1 MEFKVP
7 QFIDIEDKIFGSFTF
22 AQVIYV
28 VGAGAMSYVLWEIL
42 PSFLNFIKVPLVVVV
57 MGLAL
62 ALAFYPKEK
71 YGKPFVEILE
81 AGFKFFFIKSKLY
94 TWKRIPK
101 KQIVEKEE
109 EKPLKSISIDIPSIS
124 ESKLKDISWNLDVKK
139 EPANT
144 KSFGEVKEKDI

>member
-7 QFIDIEDKIFGSFTF
+7 QFIDIEDKIAGPFTF
-22 AQVIYV
+22 AQLIYV
-28 VGAGAMSYVLWEIL
+28 AGAGAMSYVLWEII
-42 PSFLNFIKVPLVVVV
+42 PDFLTFIKVPLIAAVV
-57 MGLAL
+57 GLAL

-81 AGFKFFFIKSKLY
+81 ASFKFFFLKNKLY

-109 EKPLKSISIDIPSIS
+109 QTEKPNVSVNIPSIS
-124 ESKLKDISWNLDVKK
+124 ESKLKDLSWSLDVKK
-139 EPANT
+139 ESDN
-144 KSFGEVKEKDI
+144 